1 MEGFSASGRA
11 AVGCAAKKKRSGTSR
26 RPRPDIQTLS
36 HACAFLPQSKQSISS
51 SSNEGNRNFRDA
63 VFGSDGLG
71 VENKLKLKL
80 KFGGVT
86 HTIQTNSTSEYAPQH
101 RQKQDKHSD
110 YSYPSDKGK
119 GNGERRKDFSKSGY
133 SFGKG
138 HSSRGKISG
147 DSVYMNETYDSVRK
161 SKRVPK
167 RRALDVGFDGDGNDD
182 DDELRYLGR
191 LGAPKVGAGYDDA
204 GHGGIGRE
212 WGLYDDKDYTE
223 EEEDDEPV
231 SDDEPGSRRKKLEK
245 GPLDSYVDGRNESTP
260 TTRNRALQSGKDI
273 LSGPGAGLEFPNGL
287 PPAPSKKQKE
297 KLSEVEQ
304 QLKKAEAAQRRRM
317 QSEKAAR
324 EAEAEAIRKI
334 LGQDSGRKKK
344 EDKMKKQ
351 RDELAQGKG
360 KSDTLATNSVR
371 WVFGPT
377 GTIVIFSEDIGLPNI
392 FNPVPCSYPPPREK
406 CAGPNCT
413 NAYKYRDSK
422 SKLPLCSLQCYK
434 AIHGKMHPLIAC

>member
-1 MEGFSASGRA
+1 M
-11 AVGCAAKKKRSGTSR
+11 R
-26 RPRPDIQTLS
+26 R
-36 HACAFLPQSKQSISS
+36 F
-51 SSNEGNRNFRDA
+51 
-63 VFGSDGLG
+63 
-71 VENKLKLKL
+71 
-80 KFGGVT
+80 
-86 HTIQTNSTSEYAPQH
+86 
-101 RQKQDKHSD
+101 HS
-110 YSYPSDKGK
+110 
-119 GNGERRKDFSKSGY
+119 F
-133 SFGKG
+133 
-138 HSSRGKISG
+138 
-147 DSVYMNETYDSVRK
+147 
-161 SKRVPK
+161 
-167 RRALDVGFDGDGNDD
+167 
-182 DDELRYLGR
+182 
-191 LGAPKVGAGYDDA
+191 
-204 GHGGIGRE
+204 IG
-212 WGLYDDKDYTE
+212 WLITE
-223 EEEDDEPV
+223 
-231 SDDEPGSRRKKLEK
+231 
-245 GPLDSYVDGRNESTP
+245 
-260 TTRNRALQSGKDI
+260 
-273 LSGPGAGLEFPNGL
+273 
-287 PPAPSKKQKE
+287 QKE

-392 FNPVPCSYPPPREK
+392 FNPVTCSYPPPREK

>member
-1 MEGFSASGRA
+1 MEGFSASGPA
-11 AVGCAAKKKRSGTSR
+11 AVGCAAKRKRSDTSR

-36 HACAFLPQSKQSISS
+36 HAYTFLPQSKQSIGS
-51 SSNEGNRNFRDA
+51 SSNGGNRNFRDA
-63 VFGSDGLG
+63 IVGSDGLG
-71 VENKLKLKL
+71 GENKLKLKL

-86 HTIQTNSTSEYAPQH
+86 HTIQTNSTSECAPQH

-119 GNGERRKDFSKSGY
+119 DNGERRKDFSKSGY
-133 SFGKG
+133 SSWKG
-138 HSSRGKISG
+138 HSSRGKMSE
-147 DSVYMNETYDSVRK
+147 DSVHMNETYDSVRK

-167 RRALDVGFDGDGNDD
+167 RRALDIGFDGDGNDD

-191 LGAPKVGAGYDDA
+191 LGTGYDDA
-204 GHGGIGRE
+204 EHGGIGRE
-212 WGLYDDKDYTE
+212 RRLYNDKDYME
-223 EEEDDEPV
+223 EEEEETV

-245 GPLDSYVDGRNESTP
+245 GPIDSFVDGRNESTP

-273 LSGPGAGLEFPNGL
+273 LSGSGAGLEFPNGL

-371 WVFGPT
+371 WVFGPN
-377 GTIVIFSEDIGLPNI
+377 GTIVVFSEDIGLPNI

-413 NAYKYRDSK
+413 NAYKYRDSI

-434 AIHGKMHPLIAC
+434 AIHGKMHALIAC